1 VMHVIFRV
9 LNNGIQDDCID
20 LMLLRWHSLSHLSRV
35 HVRQWGSAI
44 IWRCPRW
51 CIKTPHVKL
60 SLVLRLLV
68 LGWST
73 ILIVLHG
80 LIAILLLLS
89 TILLLLS
96 TILLL
101 LSTILLLLLL
111 LSTILGLPTIRL
123 LAIALALCVVALLVL
138 SVAAARYQLVCFLC
152 QLVHETSV
160 ERRRRR
166 ADKSMWCTWNDHKD
180 AGSFAHM
187 HLGNMN
193 SCTRSACLP
202 G

>member
-1 VMHVIFRV
+1 
-9 LNNGIQDDCID
+9 
-20 LMLLRWHSLSHLSRV
+20 LSHLSRV
-35 HVRQWGSAI
+35 HMRQWGSAI
-44 IWRCPRW
+44 IWRSPRW

-68 LGWST
+68 LGCRT

-101 LSTILLLLLL
+101 LPTILLLL
-111 LSTILGLPTIRL
+111 PTVRL
-123 LAIALALCVVALLVL
+123 LAIALALCVVALLIC
-138 SVAAARYQLVCFLC
+138 SVAAARDQLIGFLC

-187 HLGNMN
+187 HLGRMT

>member
-1 VMHVIFRV
+1 M
-9 LNNGIQDDCID
+9 
-20 LMLLRWHSLSHLSRV
+20 SHLSRV
-35 HVRQWGSAI
+35 HMRQWGSAI
-44 IWRCPRW
+44 IWRSPRW

-68 LGWST
+68 LGCRT

-101 LSTILLLLLL
+101 L
-111 LSTILGLPTIRL
+111 PTVRL
-123 LAIALALCVVALLVL
+123 LAIALALCVVALLIC
-138 SVAAARYQLVCFLC
+138 SVAAARDQLIGFLC

-166 ADKSMWCTWNDHKD
+166 ADKSVWCTWNDHKD
-180 AGSFAHM
+180 AGFS
-187 HLGNMN
+187 LT
-193 SCTRSACLP
+193 CTLAK
-202 G
+202 